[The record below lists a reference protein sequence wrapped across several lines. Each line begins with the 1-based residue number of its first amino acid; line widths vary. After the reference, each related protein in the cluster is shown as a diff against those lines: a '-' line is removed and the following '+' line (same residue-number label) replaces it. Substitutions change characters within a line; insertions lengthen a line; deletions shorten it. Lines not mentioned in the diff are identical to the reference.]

1 MKVRWESDLC
11 FKHTIWLWG
20 SEGKGGNWLRGDDL
34 RSGLRDD
41 GLDLGQSRG
50 VCEVDG
56 FERGTK
62 RLSRACTLLS
72 WLADFFR

>member
-1 MKVRWESDLC
+1 METGCRETTSVWV
-11 FKHTIWLWG
+11 
-20 SEGKGGNWLRGDDL
+20 
-34 RSGLRDD
+34 RDD

-50 VCEVDG
+50 VSEVDG

-72 WLADFFR
+72 WLDDFFR